1 MISDQR
7 QPRGLLEGLAPGAT
21 PGWATVLCGGF
32 LVGEGPRA
40 GEGSCGATASA
51 SPQWVPPDDGRLCRS
66 SGPLLSTSSQKP
78 RPWVPSGLGGRVCV
92 TEAERGTAAAQDR
105 LSPALRGALSSR
117 GVTSLSIYPGSWLR
131 SSGGQSSDGSRACSE
146 RGQGQ
151 CQHRGHRCDR
161 RPPAC
166 AGSPCGASGGVLC
179 PGAVGEPGLP
189 PGHRVD
195 RWEDPKVG
203 RKPPGMG
210 DSRGTTSPGSGS
222 PPRASP
228 GGTQAGASL

>member
-1 MISDQR
+1 M
-7 QPRGLLEGLAPGAT
+7 
-21 PGWATVLCGGF
+21 
-32 LVGEGPRA
+32 
-40 GEGSCGATASA
+40 GS
-51 SPQWVPPDDGRLCRS
+51 PDDGRLCRS
-66 SGPLLSTSSQKP
+66 SGPLLSRSSQKP

-105 LSPALRGALSSR
+105 LCPALRGALSSQ

-131 SSGGQSSDGSRACSE
+131 STGGQSSDGSRACSE

-166 AGSPCGASGGVLC
+166 AGSPCGASGGALC

-189 PGHRVD
+189 SGHRVG

-203 RKPPGMG
+203 RKPPGTG
-210 DSRGTTSPGSGS
+210 DSRGGSFSRQRKPPQGLTGGHTGGGESVRRKWSLDGEPRAGS
-222 PPRASP
+222 PQE
-228 GGTQAGASL
+228 GGFRRE